1 VSREDES
8 KRGTIAYPEKEI
20 KSYIASALFLS
31 KEGFE
36 ECIIVGT
43 EKPPSTQTITKMA
56 CEVRSPEESGHN
68 RSVVSRTARGEWRPH
83 PKLVFE
89 RALGSRGPSPL
100 LGHGSRFEGSYEPR
114 RTKCRQK
121 RKILD
126 VIGFESV
133 AHACGQNS

>member
-100 LGHGSRFEGSYEPR
+100 LGHAPGAKWAGSNVGAAR
-114 RTKCRQK
+114 RKS
-121 RKILD
+121 I
-126 VIGFESV
+126 
-133 AHACGQNS
+133 